1 MYCFNFLQNT
11 SIRLDL
17 SMSIILINYGYL
29 AKIKT
34 IIRPLLYCIVDCYT
48 TMGSIR
54 IVLHVFLNLLSMC
67 WYLSMVI
74 SLIMTLQWRIS
85 CLTGSWV
92 GFVQAMSSL
101 GLFFYFISTGTGFL
115 QFYWEYRKKRR
126 LLYGSAVTGLLAG
139 QRNWVLLDMIAWS
152 ENIIVV

>member
-1 MYCFNFLQNT
+1 MNCFNFLQNT
-11 SIRLDL
+11 SIRLDHN
-17 SMSIILINYGYL
+17 MSIILINYGYL
-29 AKIKT
+29 AKIK
-34 IIRPLLYCIVDCYT
+34 IPNAAFVLYCWLLYNDGFYQNCST
-48 TMGSIR
+48 P
-54 IVLHVFLNLLSMC
+54 MC
-67 WYLSMVI
+67 WYFSMVI

-139 QRNWVLLDMIAWS
+139 QTNWVLLDMIAWS